1 MSIDERAEETIE
13 VMEEEATVAS
23 SEAGNLAK
31 DLPAIETATAAAPK
45 EKLPPL
51 WRNRD
56 FMYLWSGQVIS
67 VLGSG
72 ISSLALPLII
82 LELTGGNYAAAGVAG
97 ALFGLP
103 YLLFSLPIGALI
115 DRWERKRVM
124 ILCDVGRAINI
135 ATIPLALFFN
145 VLTIWQI
152 YINAFIEGTLYV
164 FFNIAE
170 VAALPRVVRK
180 EQLPNAAAQNEAG
193 FIATFL
199 IAPPLGGIL
208 VQINRLVPFIF
219 DAVSYTVS
227 AIFLTFIKTEFQGE
241 RKVEER
247 HLRREIG
254 EGMSWLWRNP
264 LIRFMAFLTGGN
276 NFVSAGLG
284 LVMIVLAQNMLG
296 IAGTEVIEIAPQ
308 IGVIFAIGSVGGI
321 LGAIAAPRIQKRFGF
336 GQVIIGVMWAQT
348 LLYSLFAFAPN
359 IIVLGLIMALLFSSN
374 PIYNAVQFSYRLALI
389 PDRLQGRVNS
399 TFRLLAFGFQP
410 LGNIITGV
418 LLVWLGVMP
427 TLAFY
432 VTVFAILAI
441 LTTLNTHVRTAR
453 PIEEVTAQA

>member
-1 MSIDERAEETIE
+1 MEE
-13 VMEEEATVAS
+13 MEEEAAIAS
-23 SEAGNLAK
+23 SAAGDIAK
-31 DLPAIETATAAAPK
+31 PAPAIDAATDGAPK
-45 EKLPPL
+45 EKLPSL
-51 WRNRD
+51 WHNRD

-72 ISSLALPLII
+72 IAGLAVPLII
-82 LELTGGNYAAAGVAG
+82 LELTNGNYAAAGVAG

-103 YLLFSLPIGALI
+103 YLLFSLPVGALI
-115 DRWERKRVM
+115 DRWNRKRVM
-124 ILCDVGRAINI
+124 ILCDIGRAINI
-135 ATIPLALFFN
+135 ASVPIALFLG
-145 VLTIWQI
+145 VLTVWQI
-152 YINAFIEGTLYV
+152 YINMFIEGTLFV

-180 EQLPNAAAQNEAG
+180 EQLPNASAQNEAG
-193 FIATFL
+193 FIATGL

-208 VQINRLVPFIF
+208 LQLNKLVPFIF
-219 DAVSYTVS
+219 DAISYGIS

-247 HLRREIG
+247 HLRREIA
-254 EGMSWLWRNP
+254 EGLSWLWRNP

-284 LVMIVLAQNMLG
+284 LVTIVLAQNMLG
-296 IAGTEVIEIAPQ
+296 ISGTEVTEIAPQ
-308 IGVIFAIGSVGGI
+308 IGTIFAIGSVGGI
-321 LGAIAAPRIQKRFGF
+321 LGAVVAPRFQKRFGF
-336 GQVIIGVMWAQT
+336 GQVIIGVMWVQAA
-348 LLYSLFAFAPN
+348 LYSLFALAPN
-359 IIVLGLIMALLFSSN
+359 IFVLGLIMALAFTTS

-410 LGNIITGV
+410 IGNVITGL
-418 LLVWLGVMP
+418 LLVSLGVLP

-432 VTVFAILAI
+432 VTVLATLAI
-441 LTTLNTHVRTAR
+441 LTTLNSHVRNAR